1 MKFPTPIRSVKR
13 SASSELRSNGATKQL
28 FRAKLKIDAAN
39 FRPHT
44 TDEGFSLLTEFG
56 DDGKILAGGQSL
68 MP

>member
-1 MKFPTPIRSVKR
+1 
-13 SASSELRSNGATKQL
+13 L